1 MTDNRAVLAQAI
13 DDWNND
19 NLSEYL
25 KLYDASVVLHGLP
38 PGIDSVRTMYEGMW
52 AAFPGSRLTLE
63 DVVAEDDKV
72 ACRYTWR
79 ATSADTA
86 EMVAMPGVTILHFRE
101 GRCVERWDF
110 EGLEENVG

>member
-1 MTDNRAVLAQAI
+1 MAENRAVLAQAI

-19 NLSEYL
+19 NLPEYL
-25 KLYDASVVLHGLP
+25 KLYDAGVVLHGLS
-38 PGIDSVRTMYEGMW
+38 PGIDSVRAMYEGIW
-52 AAFPGSRLTLE
+52 AAYPGSRLTLE

-79 ATSADTA
+79 AKSADTGD
-86 EMVAMPGVTILHFRE
+86 VITMPGITILHFRG

-110 EGLEENVG
+110 EGQDQNVA